1 MMGAV
6 FTLRTENTLLC
17 VLLVTL
23 LKGGDRTKSH
33 SGPLVLIFGG
43 EVVIGSFKILEKEM
57 DPQLPFTLHS
67 PHQCTIRCL
76 EWVNEVGGDRGPH
89 KTGEEGQRG
98 GDMPEGE

>member
-1 MMGAV
+1 M
-6 FTLRTENTLLC
+6 
-17 VLLVTL
+17 
-23 LKGGDRTKSH
+23 
-33 SGPLVLIFGG
+33 
-43 EVVIGSFKILEKEM
+43 VIGSFKILEKEM